1 MSASDPVPCDFCG
14 ASIAPEKFAQGKA
27 IVILKKRYCAKC
39 MKKAVQKSKTPAPAP
54 TVPAPVA
61 PAAPPPLP
69 AEATAKAGAPARTRR
84 LTAGEHGCGLFA
96 SEDERRA
103 QMVPFVK
110 EGLLNGQR
118 LLYFLDKPTPER
130 ILGDFNAAGFSA
142 QTLLQSGQLQI
153 LSASKLREARGGLD
167 PQDVISKMAQ
177 SVEKAVAQGYEG
189 LRILCDMTWALSS
202 LLDSDRL
209 IDFEIQL
216 ASLAAGGRCAALCQ
230 YNVYRFELG
239 PLHQI
244 RKNHAVLLAKGMA
257 ETMLKELVGSR

>member
-1 MSASDPVPCDFCG
+1 MPATDPVPCYFCG
-14 ASIAPEKFAQGKA
+14 VPIPPDKFTQGKA
-27 IVILKKRYCAKC
+27 VVLLKKKYCPKC
-39 MKKAVQKSKTPAPAP
+39 IKKAVQKSKTPAPLPSPPPAAAAPAP
-54 TVPAPVA
+54 TLPPPPAPA
-61 PAAPPPLP
+61 PAP
-69 AEATAKAGAPARTRR
+69 KRTRR
-84 LTAGEHGCGLFA
+84 LTVGEHGCGLFA

-103 QMVPFVK
+103 QMTPFVK

-153 LSASKLREARGGLD
+153 LSALKLREASGGLD
-167 PQDVISKMAQ
+167 PQDVISRMAQ

-202 LLDSDRL
+202 LLDTDRL
-209 IDFEIQL
+209 VDFEIQL
-216 ASLAAGGRCAALCQ
+216 AALAASGRVAALCQ

>member
-1 MSASDPVPCDFCG
+1 MSATDPVPCDFCG
-14 ASIAPEKFAQGKA
+14 APIAPEKFTQGKA
-27 IVILKKRYCAKC
+27 VVILKKKYCPQC
-39 MKKAVQKSKTPAPAP
+39 MQKVIQKSKTPAPAP
-54 TVPAPVA
+54 TIPPPPA
-61 PAAPPPLP
+61 PAAPPPP
-69 AEATAKAGAPARTRR
+69 APKRTRR
-84 LTAGEHGCGLFA
+84 LTVGEHGCGLFA

-103 QMVPFVK
+103 QMTPFVK
-110 EGLLNGQR
+110 EGLQNGQR
-118 LLYFLDKPTPER
+118 ILYFLDKPTPER

-142 QTLLQSGQLQI
+142 QTLIQNGQLQV
-153 LSASKLREARGGLD
+153 LSASKLRETSGGLD
-167 PQDVISKMAQ
+167 TQDLISRMTQ
-177 SVEKAVAQGYEG
+177 SVEKAVAQGYDG

-216 ASLAAGGRCAALCQ
+216 ASLTAGGRCAALCQ

-257 ETMLKELVGSR
+257 ETMLKEMVGST

>member
-1 MSASDPVPCDFCG
+1 MSAAGPLSCDFCG
-14 ASIAPEKFAQGKA
+14 VPISPETFTQGKA
-27 IVILKKRYCAKC
+27 VVLLRKKYCPAC
-39 MKKAVQKSKTPAPAP
+39 IQQAVKKSREAPPPAPPPHPAPAP
-54 TVPAPVA
+54 
-61 PAAPPPLP
+61 
-69 AEATAKAGAPARTRR
+69 KRTRR
-84 LTAGEHGCGLFA
+84 LCAGEHGCGLYA

-103 QMVPFVK
+103 QMTPFVR

-118 LLYFLDKPTPER
+118 ILYFLDKPTPER

-142 QTLLQSGQLQI
+142 QTLLHRGQLQV
-153 LSASKLREARGGLD
+153 LSASKLREAQGGLD
-167 PQDVISKMAQ
+167 PQDVIARMTQ
-177 SVEKAVAQGYEG
+177 SVEKAVAQGYDG

-209 IDFEIQL
+209 VGFEIQL

-239 PLHQI
+239 PLHQV

-257 ETMLKELVGSR
+257 ETMLREMVGSS

>member
-14 ASIAPEKFAQGKA
+14 IPIASEKFAQGKA

-39 MKKAVQKSKTPAPAP
+39 MQKAVQRAKTPAPAP
-54 TVPAPVA
+54 SV
-61 PAAPPPLP
+61 PPPLP
-69 AEATAKAGAPARTRR
+69 AEAATKAAPPAPTAALKRTRR
-84 LTAGEHGCGLFA
+84 LTVGEHGCGLYA

-103 QMVPFVK
+103 QMIPFVK

-142 QTLLQSGQLQI
+142 QTLLQKGQLQV

-167 PQDVISKMAQ
+167 TQDVIARMAQ
-177 SVEKAVAQGYEG
+177 SVEKAVGQGYEG

-216 ASLAAGGRCAALCQ
+216 ASLAASGRCAALCQ

-257 ETMLKELVGSR
+257 ETMLKELVGTS

>member
-14 ASIAPEKFAQGKA
+14 VPIAADKFAQGKA
-27 IVILKKRYCAKC
+27 IVILKKKYCPKC
-39 MKKAVQKSKTPAPAP
+39 MQKAVQKGKTPAPAP
-54 TVPAPVA
+54 TVPPPAPLAPVPA
-61 PAAPPPLP
+61 P
-69 AEATAKAGAPARTRR
+69 KRTRR
-84 LTAGEHGCGLFA
+84 LTAGEHGCGLYA

-103 QMVPFVK
+103 QMAPFVK

-130 ILGDFNAAGFSA
+130 ILGDFHAAGFSA
-142 QTLLQSGQLQI
+142 QTLLQSGQLQV

-167 PQDVISKMAQ
+167 PQDVISRMAQ
-177 SVEKAVAQGYEG
+177 SVEKAVAQGYAG

-209 IDFEIQL
+209 VDFEIQL

-239 PLHQI
+239 PLHLI

-257 ETMLKELVGSR
+257 ETMLKDLVGST

>member
-1 MSASDPVPCDFCG
+1 MSSSDPVPCDFCG
-14 ASIAPEKFAQGKA
+14 VPITPEKFAQGKA
-27 IVILKKRYCAKC
+27 VVILKKKYCSTC
-39 MKKAVQKSKTPAPAP
+39 MQKAVQKGKTPAPAP
-54 TVPAPVA
+54 SV
-61 PAAPPPLP
+61 PPPLP
-69 AEATAKAGAPARTRR
+69 AEAFAKAAPPDPGPALKRTRR
-84 LTAGEHGCGLFA
+84 LSAGEHGCGLYA

-103 QMVPFVK
+103 QMTPFVK

-118 LLYFLDKPTPER
+118 ILYFLDKPTPER

-142 QTLLQSGQLQI
+142 QMLLQKGQLQI
-153 LSASKLREARGGLD
+153 LSALKLREARGGLD
-167 PQDVISKMAQ
+167 PQDVIARMTQATG
-177 SVEKAVAQGYEG
+177 KAVAQGYAG

-257 ETMLKELVGSR
+257 ETMLKELVGTP